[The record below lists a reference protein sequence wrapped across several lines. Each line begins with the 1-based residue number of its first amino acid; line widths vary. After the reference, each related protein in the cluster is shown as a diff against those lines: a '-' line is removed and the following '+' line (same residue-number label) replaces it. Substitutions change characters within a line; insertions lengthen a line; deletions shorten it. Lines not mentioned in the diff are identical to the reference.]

1 VGTLTAAAALIYCL
15 DSLILFRRFL
25 ASAFGYVV
33 LHRPADSRT
42 AQALAHPLPAAR
54 LHTNICY

>member
-1 VGTLTAAAALIYCL
+1 MLSQRALNRALLSRQLLL
-15 DSLILFRRFL
+15 DRVDL
-25 ASAFGYVV
+25 
-33 LHRPADSRT
+33 P

>member
-1 VGTLTAAAALIYCL
+1 MVE
-15 DSLILFRRFL
+15 RFDAVL
-25 ASAFGYVV
+25 AQGDDP
-33 LHRPADSRT
+33 RPADSRT